1 MDIPVLKEEWEEL
14 KILEANSANSVYSA
28 MLGMRGSD
36 TAGDPLSLILDYV
49 NMLLHLDLTSASTP
63 LLKEVRKHLT
73 DIDRMITIAGKTEAC
88 IAIASP
94 PCVPWLPAGA
104 ART

>member
-14 KILEANSANSVYSA
+14 KILEGKFGKFRYSA

-49 NMLLHLDLTSASTP
+49 NMLLHLDLICFNTM
-63 LLKEVRKHLT
+63 LKEVRKHLT
-73 DIDRMITIAGKTEAC
+73 DIDRMITIAGKRK
-88 IAIASP
+88 
-94 PCVPWLPAGA
+94 PA
-104 ART
+104 